1 MRKFLVFIAI
11 LATNFTFSQSILH
24 QKGEIY
30 MYWGWNRG
38 FYTRSD
44 IHFEGNDYAFQLHKV
59 QAKDR
64 PTAFSFRDYFSP
76 TRMTLPQ
83 YNFRL
88 GVFLNSQYSISIG
101 IDHMKYVVQNFQD
114 VTITG
119 EIDGSGTIYDG
130 SYKMDTINLDP
141 KFLMFEHTDGLNYE
155 NIELRRHGLI
165 YQRGNTRF
173 ESILGAGA
181 GILLPK
187 TNASLLNNERHDEF
201 HLAGFGLGLTTGIQV
216 TFWKYFFLQFEAKG
230 GYINMPDI
238 RTTKYRSDKA
248 SQHFFFAQL
257 NGVFGISFNPFLPR
271 EVKEVI

>member
-1 MRKFLVFIAI
+1 MNKILVIVAFF
-11 LATNFTFSQSILH
+11 ATGYSLGQSTAH

-44 IHFEGNDYAFQLHKV
+44 IHFEGNNYSFSLHDV

-88 GVFLNSQYSISIG
+88 GVFLNSRYSISFG
-101 IDHMKYVVQNFQD
+101 NDHMKYVVQNYQD

-119 EIDGSGTIYDG
+119 EIKESETVYDG
-130 SYKMDTINLDP
+130 SYRKDTINLHP
-141 KFLMFEHTDGLNYE
+141 NFLMFEHTDGLNYE
-155 NIELRRHGLI
+155 NIEIRRHGLL
-165 YQRGNTRF
+165 YQLGNTRI

-187 TNASLLNNERHDEF
+187 TNATLFNNERHDEF
-201 HLAGFGLGLTTGIQV
+201 HLAGFGLGLTSGIQI
-216 TFWKYFFLQFEAKG
+216 TFWKHFYLQFEAKG
-230 GYINMPDI
+230 GYVNMPDI
-238 RTTKYRSDKA
+238 RTTKFRSDKA
-248 SQHFFFAQL
+248 SQHFFFGQF
-257 NGVFGISFNPFLPR
+257 NGVVGISFNPFIP
-271 EVKEVI
+271 KELKETI

>member
-1 MRKFLVFIAI
+1 MHKLLVIIAI
-11 LATNFTFSQSILH
+11 LATNFTFSQTTSH

-44 IHFEGNDYAFQLHKV
+44 INFEGNDYAFQLDNV

-88 GVFLNSQYSISIG
+88 GVFLNSRYSISLG
-101 IDHMKYVVQNFQD
+101 VDHMKYVVQNFQD

-119 EIDGSGTIYDG
+119 EIAGSGTLYDG

-141 KFLMFEHTDGLNYE
+141 NFLMFEHTDGLNYE
-155 NIELRRHGLI
+155 NIEVRRHGLI
-165 YQRGNTRF
+165 YQLGKTRI

-187 TNASLLNNERHDEF
+187 TNATLLNNERHDEF
-201 HLAGFGLGLTTGIQV
+201 HLAGFGLGLTSGIQF
-216 TFWKYFFLQFEAKG
+216 TFWKYFYLQFEAKG

-238 RTTKYRSDKA
+238 RTTMYKSDKA
-248 SQHFFFAQL
+248 SQHFFFGQL
-257 NGVFGISFNPFLPR
+257 NGVFGIRFNPFLPR

>member
-1 MRKFLVFIAI
+1 MHRILVIITI
-11 LATNFTFSQSILH
+11 LTSNFTFGQTTSH

-44 IHFEGNDYAFQLHKV
+44 IHFEGNEYVFQLHNV

-64 PTAFSFRDYFSP
+64 PTPFSFRDYFSP

-88 GVFLNSQYSISIG
+88 GVFLNSRYSISLG

-119 EIDGSGTIYDG
+119 EIAGSGTTYDG

-165 YQRGNTRF
+165 YQLGNTRI

-187 TNASLLNNERHDEF
+187 TNATLLNNERHDEF
-201 HLAGFGLGLTTGIQV
+201 HLAGFGLGLTSGIQF
-216 TFWKYFFLQFEAKG
+216 TFWKYFYLQFEAKG

-248 SQHFFFAQL
+248 SQHFFFGQL